1 MERLDDSGSLGQL
14 SLHRDD
20 EVQAPKVYARSRD
33 LADDMAS
40 HLGSGVDVE
49 TRKRPLP
56 GAPTIGVSS
65 HQLIISRLHV

>member
-1 MERLDDSGSLGQL
+1 MERLDGDESLHQL

-56 GAPTIGVSS
+56 DAPTVGVSS
-65 HQLIISRLHV
+65 YHRRVNF